1 MTHTVLPGEVMVSAD
16 PIKRTGGKHFVATGL
31 PGRRSIIGAVV
42 LLSMTG
48 CASFQGSDRGLDS
61 GALAAVAATDTD
73 SDGVIDSIDQCQN
86 TLPGTEI
93 SNIGCGVLDRTLR
106 SKSFNRGAA
115 QIDVAMR
122 QELDVLS
129 EQLAFF
135 PDVRIAIEAHTDGKG
150 SDDINVSVSRSR
162 ALAVRRYLLRRG
174 GDDSQMDVRYFGESW
189 PIADN
194 NTEEG
199 RAINRRVEIVTLPLD
214 VKIETGDVSHL
225 GNLPH
230 HQALAYRTPPKRV
243 AQAATQSQQ
252 SEKATTP
259 EITPKQLAAA
269 TAVETIKAS
278 ASPPVQTAT
287 ATVTQQSAVQP
298 QRPYQE
304 PPAMAA
310 AMVPELANRIDVL
323 PAPAALD
330 GLDLGGIVK
339 GVEFVRDS
347 AEMYGES
354 SAQLDTIADQLQG
367 FPQVDAIIM
376 AHSATLG
383 SASDNLALSI
393 ERATVFKD
401 ALVDRGVD
409 RERIDARGYGD
420 TLPLVQAISDEDQ
433 ETNTRVEIRAV
444 ER

>member
-1 MTHTVLPGEVMVSAD
+1 MTHIVLPGEEMVSAGR
-16 PIKRTGGKHFVATGL
+16 INRTGGKHSLVTGL

-48 CASFQGSDRGLDS
+48 CASFQGFNKGPDS
-61 GALAAVAATDTD
+61 SELAAIAAIDTD
-73 SDGVIDSIDQCQN
+73 GDGVYDSTDQCQN

-93 SNIGCGVLDRTLR
+93 SNTGCGVLDRTIR
-106 SKSFNRGAA
+106 SKSFNHGAA

-150 SDDINVSVSRSR
+150 PDDINVSVARSR

-174 GDDSQMDVRYFGESW
+174 NDDNQMDLRYFGESW

-199 RAINRRVEIVTLPLD
+199 RAMNRRVQIVTLPLD

-230 HQALAYRTPPKRV
+230 HQALAYRTPPKKIAGTTV
-243 AQAATQSQQ
+243 KPKPEKVTTTHSAQ
-252 SEKATTP
+252 
-259 EITPKQLAAA
+259 KQLAAA
-269 TAVETIKAS
+269 TAVETMKAS
-278 ASPPVQTAT
+278 ATPPVQTAT
-287 ATVTQQSAVQP
+287 ATVTQQSAVLPRQ
-298 QRPYQE
+298 PYQE

-310 AMVPELANRIDVL
+310 AMVPELANSIDVL
-323 PAPAALD
+323 PAPVSLD

-347 AEMYGES
+347 AELYGES
-354 SAQLDTIADQLQG
+354 SAQLDTIASKLQN
-367 FPQVDAIIM
+367 FPQVDAIVM

-383 SASDNLALSI
+383 SASDNLELSI
-393 ERATVFKD
+393 ERANVFKD

-409 RERIDARGYGD
+409 RERVDARGYGD
-420 TLPLVQAISDEDQ
+420 TLPLVQAISTDDQ
-433 ETNTRVEIRAV
+433 ETNTRVEIRVV